1 MKGLFALFLREMLII
16 RKRLFKMILS
26 FSVSPLLYMVAFGL
40 GLGKNLEVEN
50 VQYMVFMVPGLV
62 AMSSMGQS
70 FAIASEINI
79 SRFYWKIFEEFQAAP
94 VSNFA
99 IALGEILSGM
109 VRGVMAATVIVIL
122 AMVFGV
128 KVHLSLYFWISV
140 LVNTFIFSALAVN
153 AAMLVRSHADQ
164 AMLSNFVITPMAFLC
179 GTFFSLQSLP
189 DWAYYAVQALP
200 LTHTSGIIR
209 AAALGNTMPWNHFFI
224 ALGFGIVFFISSVY
238 MVKRVEA

>member
-1 MKGLFALFLREMLII
+1 MKGFFALFLREMLII

-40 GLGKNLEVEN
+40 GLGKRLEVEN
-50 VQYMVFMVPGLV
+50 VQYMVFLVPGLV

-70 FAIASEINI
+70 FAISSEINI

-94 VSNFA
+94 VSNLA

-109 VRGVMAATVIVIL
+109 VRGVMAATVIIML

-128 KVHLSLYFWISV
+128 KVHLSLFFWMSV

-153 AAMLVRSHADQ
+153 SAMLVRSHADQ

-179 GTFFSLQSLP
+179 GTFFSLHSLP
-189 DWAYYAVQALP
+189 VWAYYAVQALP
-200 LTHTSGIIR
+200 LTHTSRIIR
-209 AAALGNTMPWNHFFI
+209 ATALGNTMPWNHFFI
-224 ALGFGIVFFISSVY
+224 ALGFGLIFFVSSIY
-238 MVKRVEA
+238 MVKRAEA